1 MARLDAAGLGYRN
14 VHDNEIYP
22 AGECLLEGRAAVC
35 GGYNPVAGVLER
47 PGGAFQRFG
56 VVVCDH
62 NGCSAVH
69 GEILHPFHVSGEG
82 DVRHIF
88 HRRFW
93 VDALHSISSKGHER
107 RAREVSVTEQKY
119 FRKGF
124 KMREN
129 VQHLLDRDYRSEVV
143 DRVRENGNLLE
154 VEGLTIRLADEFGF
168 CYGVDRAVDYA
179 FQTREKFPHRRIF
192 ITGDMIHNASM
203 NDRLREMGIEFLST
217 GFEGP
222 PEKAFDD
229 LTPEDVVLL
238 PAFGAP
244 IDWVEKLKQKGC
256 VVVDT
261 TCGSVLSVWKRVT
274 RYAGR
279 GFTSIIHGKYYH
291 EETKATAS
299 QTLRDGGNGK
309 YLIVRN
315 LKETG
320 YVTDFILG
328 RMVAEEL
335 RKAMAERYGA
345 ENIEEHFELFDT
357 ICSATQDRQDALFGL
372 LENPLDL
379 VVVIGGYNS
388 SNTNNLAIIAD
399 ERVPH
404 SYHIASGD
412 CIEGDTIRHKP
423 AGTPLDNREEI
434 EESGWLPEGPVRIGL
449 TAGASTPNSQ
459 IGLAIGRI
467 LEARELP
474 PEIALE

>member
-1 MARLDAAGLGYRN
+1 
-14 VHDNEIYP
+14 
-22 AGECLLEGRAAVC
+22 
-35 GGYNPVAGVLER
+35 
-47 PGGAFQRFG
+47 
-56 VVVCDH
+56 
-62 NGCSAVH
+62 
-69 GEILHPFHVSGEG
+69 
-82 DVRHIF
+82 
-88 HRRFW
+88 
-93 VDALHSISSKGHER
+93 
-107 RAREVSVTEQKY
+107 
-119 FRKGF
+119 
-124 KMREN
+124 
-129 VQHLLDRDYRSEVV
+129 
-143 DRVRENGNLLE
+143 
-154 VEGLTIRLADEFGF
+154 
-168 CYGVDRAVDYA
+168 
-179 FQTREKFPHRRIF
+179 
-192 ITGDMIHNASM
+192 
-203 NDRLREMGIEFLST
+203 
-217 GFEGP
+217 
-222 PEKAFDD
+222 
-229 LTPEDVVLL
+229 
-238 PAFGAP
+238 
-244 IDWVEKLKQKGC
+244 
-256 VVVDT
+256 
-261 TCGSVLSVWKRVT
+261 VWKRVT

-328 RMVAEEL
+328 RMDAEELTDKLAHGMCPGFVPEEDLQCVGVANQTTMLMSETMAVGEEL
-335 RKAMAERYGA
+335 RKAMAERFGA

-372 LENPLDL
+372 LEKPLDL

-412 CIEGDTIRHKP
+412 CIEGGTIRHKP
-423 AGTPLDNREEI
+423 AGTPLDSREEI
-434 EESGWLPEGPVRIGL
+434 EESGWLPEGPVHIGL

-467 LEARELP
+467 LEARGLP